1 MSDDQTAEKL
11 ESVQAGG
18 NDIVSVAVG
27 AGTMVAAAMS
37 AADKPAEDSTR
48 KRYSVSSAA
57 IRRKKQALGLKESD
71 EEEQTDGPVMTL
83 M

>member
-1 MSDDQTAEKL
+1 
-11 ESVQAGG
+11 
-18 NDIVSVAVG
+18 
-27 AGTMVAAAMS
+27 MS

-57 IRRKKQALGLKESD
+57 TRRKKQAQGIRESD